1 MRLTVLGSS
10 ASYADAGRACSGH
23 LVRAG
28 GDAVLF
34 DCGNGVLAN
43 LAAVM
48 DPLGLSAVLITH
60 EHIDHFAD
68 VYALQAAL
76 RYAPAGAAPALPL
89 YVPPGLFER
98 MGSVLDAKGQ
108 RELAEA
114 FRVHELAVGMD
125 LHFGRITVHVGSGDH
140 VDPTFTLTASDGD
153 SRIVYTS
160 DIRFGEAAMAAALDA
175 DILLTEATLPPEYA
189 GRAAHMTPAEAGEL
203 AARAGVHTLVLTH
216 LWPTVDREAAAA
228 EAGAAFKGRI
238 IVASEL
244 EEIAPE

>member
-23 LVRAG
+23 LVRSEG
-28 GDAVLF
+28 VSVLF

-43 LAAVM
+43 LARVM
-48 DPLGLSAVLITH
+48 DPLGLDAVFVTH

-68 VYALQAAL
+68 IYALQAAL
-76 RYAPAGAAPALPL
+76 RYAPSGPAPALPL
-89 YVPPGLFER
+89 YLPPGLFER
-98 MGSVLDAKGQ
+98 MGAVLDAKGQ

-114 FRVHELAVGMD
+114 FLVHELEVGTHV
-125 LHFGRITVHVGSGDH
+125 HFGPLTVSVGQGDH
-140 VDPTFTLTASDGD
+140 VEPTFTLTATDDG
-153 SRIVYTS
+153 RKLVYTS
-160 DIRFGEAAMAAALDA
+160 DTRLGDRALAAALDA

-203 AARAGVHTLVLTH
+203 AARAGAGTLVLTH
-216 LWPTVDREAAAA
+216 LWPTVDRVAAAA
-228 EAGAAFKGRI
+228 EAAVAFSGRI

-244 EEIAPE
+244 DEIAPE